1 MLDFTFESLFPGI
14 FYIEWSPTY
23 LLNKVLYCVVSL
35 GKRRSNYPIKWRN
48 EGLPLFIIK
57 LLVLKINSQ
66 LPKET
71 LSRLIRKRTSISY
84 IWSQLRES
92 SFRNITI
99 PLIFLVLVP
108 IPHVF
113 DQDDQLS
120 HSQLTVLQV
129 QFVVRCSC
137 CGSWGQDWGKPSQLS
152 FWTVVY
158 ANEQVLV
165 YQSGVIE
172 RNTP

>member
-1 MLDFTFESLFPGI
+1 MDTYISPFERI
-14 FYIEWSPTY
+14 
-23 LLNKVLYCVVSL
+23 LLNRVLYCAVSL
-35 GKRRSNYPIKWRN
+35 SNRRSNYPIKWRN

-57 LLVLKINSQ
+57 LIVLKINSQ
-66 LPKET
+66 LPKKN

-84 IWSQLRES
+84 IWSQPRES
-92 SFRNITI
+92 SFRNITV
-99 PLIFLVLVP
+99 PLIFLVRVP

-113 DQDDQLS
+113 DQDNQLS

-165 YQSGVIE
+165 YQSGVME
-172 RNTP
+172 TNTP